1 MALRLNANQPPW
13 LPRLFQYLLCPRL
26 TRKGLLFRPP
36 YLPRKAAELHLV
48 RSNRLLRP
56 HNGHLSSLR
65 DQWIGLGLQLY
76 FQRTVNF
83 LVSAA

>member
-1 MALRLNANQPPW
+1 MRRLNAHQRPW
-13 LPRLFQYLLCPRL
+13 LPCLLLHQLYLRLPS
-26 TRKGLLFRPP
+26 KGLLFRPP